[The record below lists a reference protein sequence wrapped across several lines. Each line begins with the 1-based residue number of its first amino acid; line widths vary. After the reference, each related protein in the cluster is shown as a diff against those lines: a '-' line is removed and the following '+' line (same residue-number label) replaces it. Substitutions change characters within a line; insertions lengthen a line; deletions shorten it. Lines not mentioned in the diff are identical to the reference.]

1 MASSLLKVRIID
13 PKQILF
19 EGEVSHLLVPSAKG
33 MLGIFPNHTPLY
45 AEITTGT
52 IELAGSTP
60 QTFDVVAGII
70 KVRKDS
76 VTLLIGI

>member
-33 MLGIFPNHTPLY
+33 MLGIFPSHTPLY
-45 AEITTGT
+45 AEITAGT
-52 IELAGSTP
+52 IELSGSTT
-60 QTFDVVAGII
+60 QTFEVKAGIT